1 MQSSFNNVETILI
14 NGGILVVALTIFW
27 GGFVSLFKKWM
38 SDRETSEIAIRKEMA
53 DSTEKLAK
61 ELAEKYNGY
70 FLDLKERIE
79 KVSDKQDELTRYQR
93 EANGKVA
100 QVTSDVAVLAQR
112 CNDRVNMHQRS
123 SDMSGTEW
131 GC

>member
-1 MQSSFNNVETILI
+1 MQSSFNVETILI

>member
-1 MQSSFNNVETILI
+1 MQSSFNVETILI

-112 CNDRVNMHQRS
+112 CNDRVNMHRRS